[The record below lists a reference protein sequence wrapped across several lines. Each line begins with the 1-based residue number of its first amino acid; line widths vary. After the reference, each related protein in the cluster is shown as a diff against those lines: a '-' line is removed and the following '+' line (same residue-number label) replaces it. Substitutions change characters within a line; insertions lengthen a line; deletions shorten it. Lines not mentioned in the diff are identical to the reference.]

1 MPAGADSLHSPDSP
15 ATMRHLLRYLPA
27 RLGQRRQASPVR
39 AWVLLAACLGLL
51 PTARADALWQ
61 VVVDQHAAIAQRAPS
76 RVTQAYTVQMND
88 QPPMSFTVTKTLVD
102 WKDGKPV
109 YRTDSNE
116 ELSGERRRAKAFDP
130 STQLARFQDQLYK
143 PDAQVSRKDGIPL
156 DGTLATRL
164 EAQAAPVTARVLVE
178 PATGALLRSELQ
190 VAVPLLGRASIT
202 RHFSAG
208 EPGPRLP
215 HSAWIDMRF
224 RRMLDTVHLTVAERY
239 AGWVPV
245 PRP

>member
-1 MPAGADSLHSPDSP
+1 
-15 ATMRHLLRYLPA
+15 MRHLSRYLPDRPA
-27 RLGQRRQASPVR
+27 WRRQARALR
-39 AWVLLAACLGLL
+39 AWVLLAACLVLL
-51 PTARADALWQ
+51 PTARANALWQ
-61 VVVDQHAAIAQRAPS
+61 AVVEQHAAIAQRAPS
-76 RVTQAYTVQMND
+76 KVTQVYTVQEND
-88 QPPMSFTVTKTLVD
+88 QPPVSFTVTKTLID

-224 RRMLDTVHLTVAERY
+224 RRVLDTVHLTVAERY

>member
-1 MPAGADSLHSPDSP
+1 
-15 ATMRHLLRYLPA
+15 MRHLPQCLPD
-27 RLGQRRQASPVR
+27 RLAGRRQARALR
-39 AWVLLAACLGLL
+39 AWVLLAACLALL
-51 PTARADALWQ
+51 PMARANALWQ
-61 VVVDQHAAIAQRAPS
+61 AVVDQHAAIAQRAPS
-76 RVTQAYTVQMND
+76 KVTQVYTVQEND
-88 QPPMSFTVTKTLVD
+88 QPPVSFTVTKTLVD

>member
-1 MPAGADSLHSPDSP
+1 MQ
-15 ATMRHLLRYLPA
+15 HLTRRLPTSLPA
-27 RLGQRRQASPVR
+27 SLIGGPMARPLR

-61 VVVDQHAAIAQRAPS
+61 AVVDQHAAIAKRAPS
-76 RVTQAYTVQMND
+76 RVTQVYTVQEND
-88 QPPMSFTVTKTLVD
+88 RPPVSFTVTKTLVD

-109 YRTDSNE
+109 YRTESNE
-116 ELSGERRRAKAFDP
+116 ELAGERRRARAFDP

-143 PDAQVSRKDGIPL
+143 PDAQVSRQDGIPV
-156 DGTLATRL
+156 GGALATQL

-178 PATGALLRSELQ
+178 PATGALLRSELR
-190 VAVPLLGRASIT
+190 VAMPLLGRASIT
-202 RHFSAG
+202 RHFVAG

-224 RRMLDTVHLTVAERY
+224 RRMLDNVHLTVAERY

>member
-1 MPAGADSLHSPDSP
+1 MQ
-15 ATMRHLLRYLPA
+15 HLTRCLPA
-27 RLGQRRQASPVR
+27 RLPRRRMARPLHT
-39 AWVLLAACLGLL
+39 WVLLASCLGLP

-61 VVVDQHAAIAQRAPS
+61 AVVDQHAAIAQRAPS
-76 RVTQAYTVQMND
+76 RVTQVYTVQEND
-88 QPPMSFTVTKTLVD
+88 QPPVSFTVTKTLVD

-109 YRTDSNE
+109 YRTESNE
-116 ELSGERRRAKAFDP
+116 ALSGERQRAKAFDP
-130 STQLARFQDQLYK
+130 STQLARFQDRLYK

-156 DGTLATRL
+156 DGALATQL

-178 PATGALLRSELQ
+178 PATGALLRSELR

-202 RHFSAG
+202 RHFVAG

>member
-1 MPAGADSLHSPDSP
+1 
-15 ATMRHLLRYLPA
+15 MRHPPRHLPTPAA
-27 RLGQRRQASPVR
+27 RRRIAGPLQAC
-39 AWVLLAACLGLL
+39 VLLAACLGLL
-51 PTARADALWQ
+51 PAARADALWQ
-61 VVVDQHAAIAQRAPS
+61 AVVDQHAAIAQRAPS
-76 RVTQAYTVQMND
+76 RVTQVYTVQEND
-88 QPPMSFTVTKTLVD
+88 QPPVSFTVTKTLVD

-109 YRTDSNE
+109 YRTESNE
-116 ELSGERRRAKAFDP
+116 ELSGERQRAKAFDP

-143 PDAQVSRKDGIPL
+143 PDAQVSRKDGVPV
-156 DGTLATRL
+156 GGALATQL

-178 PATGALLRSELQ
+178 PATGALLRSELR

-202 RHFSAG
+202 RHFAAG

-215 HSAWIDMRF
+215 HSSWIDMRF

>member
-1 MPAGADSLHSPDSP
+1 MAPMQPL
-15 ATMRHLLRYLPA
+15 TRCLPA
-27 RLGQRRQASPVR
+27 RLLRRSKARPLH

-51 PTARADALWQ
+51 HTARADALWQ

-76 RVTQAYTVQMND
+76 RVTQVYTVQEND
-88 QPPMSFTVTKTLVD
+88 QPPVSFTVTKTLVD

-109 YRTDSNE
+109 YRTESNE
-116 ELSGERRRAKAFDP
+116 ALSGERQRAKAFDP
-130 STQLARFQDQLYK
+130 STQLARFQDRLYK

-156 DGTLATRL
+156 DGALATQL
-164 EAQAAPVTARVLVE
+164 EAQATPVTARVLVE
-178 PATGALLRSELQ
+178 PATGALLRSELR

-202 RHFSAG
+202 RHFVAG
-208 EPGPRLP
+208 ELGPRLP

-224 RRMLDTVHLTVAERY
+224 RRTLDTVHLTVAERY